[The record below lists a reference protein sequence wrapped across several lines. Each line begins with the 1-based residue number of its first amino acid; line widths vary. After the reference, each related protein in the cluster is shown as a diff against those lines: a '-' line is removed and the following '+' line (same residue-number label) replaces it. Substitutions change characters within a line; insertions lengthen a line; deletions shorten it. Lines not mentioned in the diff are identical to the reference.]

1 MRSRWV
7 VRIFGIAIFLLIV
20 IAGFGQA
27 VLQLWNLLMP
37 DIFGLHPIS
46 FWQAVGLMGLSWILF
61 GGLGMF
67 RGRPLYATLAAPH
80 GGAPGADVSRRARE
94 VSPGV
99 WEALRVE
106 RNAPGRPESVTVYRN
121 MRIWAAMCCR
131 KLCTNGAP
139 FCSRLS
145 FVM

>member
-46 FWQAVGLMGLSWILF
+46 FWQAVGLMALSWILF

-67 RGRPLYATLAAPH
+67 RGRPLYRAHWQYRMAERLEQMPPEEREKFRQGMRRRCGWGEAPP
-80 GGAPGADVSRRARE
+80 AEPKA
-94 VSPGV
+94 
-99 WEALRVE
+99 
-106 RNAPGRPESVTVYRN
+106 
-121 MRIWAAMCCR
+121 
-131 KLCTNGAP
+131 
-139 FCSRLS
+139 
-145 FVM
+145 

>member
-1 MRSRWV
+1 MRSTWV

-46 FWQAVGLMGLSWILF
+46 FWQAVGLMALSWILF

-67 RGRPLYATLAAPH
+67 RGRPLYGTHWRHRIAERLEQMPPEEREKFRQGLRRRCGWGEAPPVDPK
-80 GGAPGADVSRRARE
+80 A
-94 VSPGV
+94 
-99 WEALRVE
+99 
-106 RNAPGRPESVTVYRN
+106 
-121 MRIWAAMCCR
+121 
-131 KLCTNGAP
+131 
-139 FCSRLS
+139 
-145 FVM
+145 